1 MNNLIRIFF
10 FLLITIVVSCTNK
23 SEFVI
28 NGELKNAG
36 ENKKVFL
43 FVADSLGQMIPLDST
58 VLNEKK
64 EFVLKGKS
72 EQAEFYQVFVGEKS
86 YMLIAQN
93 GDDIKLKADLA
104 NHSGAY
110 EINGSAEADK
120 ITAYNKITS
129 EFSLASG
136 QLAEKYSK
144 LVADNAGNKDAIIA
158 EFHQKSQL
166 LYKPFLEKSYQFIQ
180 DNKKS
185 LTAFFA
191 ANVIMGTDPNA
202 YENEIIAYSK
212 EAKES
217 FPQNKAVTA
226 FASQMASLEKVAVGK
241 DAPVFSARSPEG
253 KEITLADFKG
263 QYVLLDFWASWCGPC
278 RQENPNIVK
287 IFHDFKAKNF
297 TVFGFSLDD
306 DHYKWVNAIKA
317 DKLDWQH
324 VSELK
329 QWDAETARLY
339 NINAIPASFLI
350 DPKGKIIA
358 KNLRSEDLRTFLE
371 KTL

>member
-1 MNNLIRIFF
+1 MKNLVKIF
-10 FLLITIVVSCTNK
+10 FLLLVATMVSCAKK

-43 FVADSLGQMIPLDST
+43 FVADSLGQMIPMDST
-58 VLNEKK
+58 VLNENK
-64 EFVLKGKS
+64 EFVLKAKS
-72 EQAEFYQVFVGEKS
+72 EQPEFYQVFVGDKS

-93 GDDIKLKADLA
+93 GDEIKLKADLA

-120 ITAYNKITS
+120 ITEYNKITS
-129 EFSLASG
+129 EFSLESG

-144 LVADNAGNKDAIIA
+144 LVAENQDNKDAIIA
-158 EFHQKSQL
+158 EFHEKSQK
-166 LYKPFLEKSYQFIQ
+166 LYEPFLAKSYQFIQ
-180 DNKKS
+180 NNKKS

-217 FPQNKAVTA
+217 FPQNKAVIA
-226 FASQMASLEKVAVGK
+226 FARQMESLEQVAVGK
-241 DAPVFSARSPEG
+241 AAPEFSAKSPEG
-253 KEITLADFKG
+253 KEIKLADFKG
-263 QYVLLDFWASWCGPC
+263 KYVLLDFWASWCGPC

-287 IFHDFKAKNF
+287 IFHDFKSKNF

-306 DHYKWVNAIKA
+306 DQTKWLNAIKA
-317 DKLDWQH
+317 DNLDWQH

-350 DPKGKIIA
+350 DPNGKIIA
-358 KNLRSEDLRTFLE
+358 KNLRSEDLRKFLE